1 VVQVHRFRQEFET
14 RRTNVLI
21 VGFEKEQ
28 RARDWMRLAQV
39 DFPFLIDLDRAVYRD
54 YGVERSIFRSW
65 HPRVLWF
72 HIKRFLKSKGVPIF
86 RADPTQLGG
95 DILID
100 REGYIRLIYT
110 SKDAMDRPS
119 VVELLAAIDNMN

>member
-1 VVQVHRFRQEFET
+1 MQVHRFHQEFED
-14 RRTNVLI
+14 RRVHVLVI
-21 VGFEKEQ
+21 GFEKEE
-28 RARDWMRLAQV
+28 RAREWMRRAQV
-39 DFPFLIDLDRAVYRD
+39 DFPFLIDLDRAVYRA

-65 HPRVLWF
+65 HPRILWF
-72 HIKRFLKSKGVPIF
+72 YLKRFLKGKGVPIF

-100 REGYIRLIYT
+100 REGHIRVIFP

-119 VVELLAAIDNMN
+119 VEQLLAVIDSI